1 MADLNSEQREI
12 LGKLVEDIQN
22 VSSAMGPLAAEERA
36 LAESTKKTREG
47 FEELKK
53 TTKQL
58 ASNIGSVG
66 KSFFDAAEGTAKYG
80 KATKEV
86 TESLS
91 GLLGKIPYLGWA
103 FGGLIKAI
111 GGAVSATLDQ
121 NDALVKSYQTLSDF
135 GALDVRGVE
144 GVFSDLQRLKL
155 VTSNIGQFENALRKL
170 QPELAALG
178 GSAALG
184 RKQFVDVM
192 SNIIGTDL
200 EKELRKLGYTQEQIS
215 DSAAQYLAREARLG
229 NTQTKNTQE
238 LTRETGKYLKELQ
251 EVTMLTGL
259 TREEQQRIRDQQ
271 LNEVRFNDYIEE
283 LRQKGQTEAA
293 ERLQNFSVS
302 LEKFAG
308 KDVASGFREQLVNGG
323 ALVGDASVK
332 FALATGGAGD
342 RIARQLEK
350 GVINVPEALRQVGS
364 AGMATKNAFG
374 SIVKIAP
381 ETAAELGL
389 SNEAM
394 RGFKQMLGITSDE
407 ELKRIMA
414 EIAASKGL
422 INEEVKRSLA
432 ERDLRLALDKLIFTV
447 GEKVI
452 PMLTSLTEVARNF
465 GKVVAKMID
474 KFGPYIGLKN
484 TNLSA
489 LFIDDLV
496 EATEAIGDE
505 TKKLPKIISERN
517 KLEKELTD
525 AASDRLAKEKAYDSK
540 KDSGMAFKFKKDAE
554 LAAEKEKEIK
564 QKLSEVREQEKAA
577 NLNIKELGDT
587 RKRKLAEIQEKS
599 TGARSSAAATD
610 SRRSDMQGDNA
621 KPMTAKEMNAGE
633 PTATANPASAQK
645 ILDFIA
651 KKESGG
657 DYNKQVGGRTDVK
670 LTEMTVAQILD
681 YQKQMVANGMESSAL
696 GKYQV
701 INKTLAGL
709 VSKGVVSP
717 TDKFDA
723 ATQEKIGMALLE
735 GRGFSKYKSGG
746 MTADAFA
753 DNLAAEWAA
762 LPMKSGQSKY
772 AGVGSNKAGVSRDE
786 VMSQLQ
792 QGANGGVF
800 AGPAGGYPVMLHG
813 NEIVI
818 PMKDAA
824 SALSSR
830 DVTKTD
836 LPAMASTATSG
847 DSGISDMVTMLAG
860 KMDEMI
866 AKLNDSYRTQE
877 ELLQYTRA

>member
-1 MADLNSEQREI
+1 MADLNSEQREL
-12 LGKLVEDIQN
+12 LGKLVDDIRN
-22 VSSAMGPLAAEERA
+22 VSNAMGPLAAEERA
-36 LAESTKKTREG
+36 LAESTKKTRER
-47 FEELKK
+47 FEELKQ
-53 TTKQL
+53 TTKEL
-58 ASNIGSVG
+58 AKSTGSLG
-66 KSFFDAAEGTAKYG
+66 KTFFDAAEGTAKYG

-86 TESLS
+86 TESLG

-103 FGGLIKAI
+103 FSGLIKAI
-111 GGAVSATLDQ
+111 GGVVSATLDQ

-135 GALDVRGVE
+135 GALDVRGIE
-144 GVFSDLQRLKL
+144 GIFSDLQKLKL
-155 VTSNIGQFENALRKL
+155 VTSNIGQLENALKKL
-170 QPELAALG
+170 QPELSALG
-178 GSAALG
+178 GSAAQG
-184 RKQFVDVM
+184 RKQFIDVM

-200 EKELRKLGYTQEQIS
+200 ERELRKLGYTQEQIS
-215 DSAAQYLAREARLG
+215 DNAAQYLAREARLG

-251 EVTMLTGL
+251 ELTMLTGL
-259 TREEQQRIRDQQ
+259 SREEQQRIRDQQ
-271 LNEVRFNDYIEE
+271 LNEVRFNDYIED
-283 LRQKGQTEAA
+283 LKAKGQTKAA
-293 ERLQNFSVS
+293 ERLQNFSVA
-302 LEKFAG
+302 LEKFSG

-323 ALVGDASVK
+323 AIVGDASVK
-332 FALATGGAGD
+332 FALATRGAGD
-342 RIARQLEK
+342 RIGRDLEK
-350 GVINVPEALRQVGS
+350 GVINVPEALRQLGQ
-364 AGMATKNAFG
+364 AGMSTKDAFKA
-374 SIVKIAP
+374 IVNISP

-394 RGFKQMLGITSDE
+394 RGFKQMLKLTSDE
-407 ELKRIMA
+407 ELKRMMK
-414 EIAASKGL
+414 EIDLSKGL
-422 INEEVKRSLA
+422 MNEEIKRSLA
-432 ERDLRLALDKLIFTV
+432 ERDLKLMLDKLVFSI

-465 GKVVAKMID
+465 GKMVAKLID
-474 KFGPYIGLKN
+474 KFGPYIGLKD

-489 LFIDDLV
+489 LFINDLV

-517 KLEKELTD
+517 KLEQELTL
-525 AASDRLAKEKAYDSK
+525 AADDRLAKEKAYDAK
-540 KDSGMAFKFKKDAE
+540 KDSGMAFKLKRDAE

-564 QKLSEVREQEKAA
+564 KKLSEVKEQEKAA
-577 NLNIKELGDT
+577 NLNITELGEI
-587 RKRKLAEIQEKS
+587 RKRKLAEIQQKAPAGGRG
-599 TGARSSAAATD
+599 TTVD
-610 SRRSDMQGDNA
+610 SRRSDLQGDN
-621 KPMTAKEMNAGE
+621 KTPMTAEQMNADGGGE
-633 PTATANPASAQK
+633 NPAAAQK

-657 DYNKQVGGRTDVK
+657 DYNKQVGGRTDVE
-670 LTEMTVAQILD
+670 LTKMSIAEVMD
-681 YQKQMVANGMESSAL
+681 YQKSMKSQGMESTAL

-701 INKTLAGL
+701 ISKTLAGL
-709 VSKGVVSP
+709 VQKGVVSP

-746 MTADAFA
+746 LSADEFA
-753 DNLAAEWAA
+753 DNLAKEWAA
-762 LPMKSGQSKY
+762 LPTQSGKSHY
-772 AGVGSNKAGVSRDE
+772 AGVGSNKSLVSRE
-786 VMSQLQ
+786 SLMSQLQ

-824 SALSSR
+824 AALSSR

-836 LPAMASTATSG
+836 LPNSIGTSSG
-847 DSGISDMVTMLAG
+847 SDSGIGDMVSMLAG

>member
-12 LGKLVEDIQN
+12 LGKLIDDIQN
-22 VSSAMGPLAAEERA
+22 VSNGMGPLANEERL

-47 FEELKK
+47 FEDLKK

-58 ASNIGSVG
+58 AGNLGTVS
-66 KSFFDAAEGTAKYG
+66 KSFFDATEGTAKYG

-86 TESLS
+86 TESLG

-103 FGGLIKAI
+103 FSGLIKAI

-135 GALDVRGVE
+135 GALDVRGIE

-155 VTSNIGQFENALRKL
+155 VTSNISQFENSIKKL

-178 GSAALG
+178 GSAYAG
-184 RKQFVDVM
+184 RTKFVDVM

-215 DSAAQYLAREARLG
+215 DNAAQYLAREARLG

-238 LTRETGKYLKELQ
+238 LTKETGKYLKELQ

-271 LNEVRFNDYIEE
+271 LNEVRFNDYIED
-283 LRQKGQTEAA
+283 LKAKGQIQAA

-350 GVINVPEALRQVGS
+350 GVINVPEALRQIGS
-364 AGMATKNAFG
+364 AGMATKSAFG

-381 ETAAELGL
+381 DVATELGL

-407 ELKRIMA
+407 ELKRVMK

-422 INEEVKRSLA
+422 MNEEIKRSLA
-432 ERDLRLALDKLIFTV
+432 ERDLRLALDKLVFAL

-465 GKVVAKMID
+465 GKVMAKMID
-474 KFGPYIGLKN
+474 KFGPYLGFKN
-484 TNLSA
+484 LNLSA
-489 LFIDDLV
+489 LFVDDLI
-496 EATEAIGDE
+496 EATETIADE
-505 TKKLPKIISERN
+505 TKKLPKILDERT
-517 KLEKELTD
+517 KLEKQLSD
-525 AASDRLAKEKAYDSK
+525 AAADRLKKEQAYEK
-540 KDSGMAFKFKKDAE
+540 NKDSGMAFMHKQDAKD
-554 LAAEKEKEIK
+554 AAEKEKQIK
-564 QKLSEVREQEKAA
+564 QQIRDSREEEQSVRK
-577 NLNIKELGDT
+577 NIESLEST
-587 RKRKLAEIQEKS
+587 RKRKLTEVQEKAA
-599 TGARSSAAATD
+599 GARTDAAATD
-610 SRRSDMQGDNA
+610 ERRADVSSGA
-621 KPMTAKEMNAGE
+621 KPMTADEMNAAASGSN
-633 PTATANPASAQK
+633 NPAPAQK
-645 ILDFIA
+645 ILDFVA
-651 KKESGG
+651 KFESGG
-657 DYNKQVGGRTDVK
+657 DYNKMYGGKSNSD
-670 LTEMTVAQILD
+670 LTGMSIAEVIEF
-681 YQKQMVANGMESSAL
+681 QKKNGPALGSSAI
-696 GKYQV
+696 GKYQFMQA
-701 INKTLAGL
+701 TLEGL
-709 VSKGVVSP
+709 IKQGVVSP

-723 ATQEKIGMALLE
+723 ATQEKMGMALLE
-735 GRGFSKYKSGG
+735 GRGYSKYKSGK
-746 MTADAFA
+746 MSAEDFA
-753 DNLAAEWAA
+753 NNVAAEWAGM
-762 LPMKSGQSKY
+762 PMPNGQSRY
-772 AGVGSNKAGVSRDE
+772 AGDGKNKALVGRDE
-786 VMSQLQ
+786 FMSQLQ

-824 SALSSR
+824 AALSSR
-830 DVTKTD
+830 DVSKTD
-836 LPAMASTATSG
+836 LPAALAGASGGG
-847 DSGISDMVTMLAG
+847 DSGIGDMVAMLAG

-866 AKLNDSYRTQE
+866 AKLNDSHRTQE
-877 ELLQYTRA
+877 ELLQYSRA